1 MRRRRALAFIN
12 GKRQSLTSVWRWERA
27 AAAYVAVYNPV
38 MGPRPVLDL
47 DIHGRKVRLGERTL
61 IMAALNVTP
70 DSFSDGG
77 LYLDPERAVEHGLE
91 LARQGADWID
101 VGGESTRPGSR
112 RISAQEELERVLPV
126 IQGLR
131 RKLRSTPISID
142 TTKAEVAEKAAQ
154 AGASILNDVSG
165 LRFDPRLAD
174 VARRYKTALILMHL
188 RGRPETMQ
196 RRPFVK
202 DIMQSV
208 HRGLALSLQR
218 ALAAG
223 LRRSQLILDPGLGF
237 GKSRFQNFEILAL
250 LGKLHRFGLPI
261 LAGSSRKSFVQAI
274 AAGADLHAVA
284 LHGSRSKKGGGA
296 YWPIT
301 GKHSTNPVLPVEA
314 GIHPAAEDPLKG
326 LDSRFR
332 GNDWAEAI
340 ALQLG
345 DAAAVVASILA
356 GAHIVRVHDVA
367 GVLPAVRIADAVLA
381 AR

>member
-1 MRRRRALAFIN
+1 
-12 GKRQSLTSVWRWERA
+12 
-27 AAAYVAVYNPV
+27 
-38 MGPRPVLDL
+38 MG
-47 DIHGRKVRLGERTL
+47 
-61 IMAALNVTP
+61 ALNVTP

-77 LYLDPERAVEHGLE
+77 LYLDPAKAIEHGLE

-112 RISAQEELERVLPV
+112 PISTQEELDRVLPV

-131 RKLRSTPISID
+131 RKLRATPISID
-142 TTKAEVAEKAAQ
+142 TTKAEVAEKAVQ

-165 LRFDPRLAD
+165 LRFEPRLAE
-174 VARRYKTALILMHL
+174 VARRYGTALILMHL

-196 RRPFVK
+196 TRPFAK
-202 DIMQSV
+202 DIVQSLM
-208 HRGLALSLQR
+208 RGLALSIQR

-237 GKSRFQNFEILAL
+237 GKSRSQNFEILAHL
-250 LGKLHRFGLPI
+250 ARLRRFGLPI

-274 AAGADLHAVA
+274 AAGADLHAA
-284 LHGSRSKKGGGA
+284 PLHGSGSRKGGA
-296 YWPIT
+296 AFWPIT
-301 GKHSTNPVLPVEA
+301 GKRRTKPVIPAQA
-314 GIHPAAEDPLKG
+314 GIHRAPADALKS
-326 LDSRFR
+326 LDSRLR
-332 GNDWAEAI
+332 GNDWNEALD
-340 ALQLG
+340 LQLG

>member
-1 MRRRRALAFIN
+1 M
-12 GKRQSLTSVWRWERA
+12 T
-27 AAAYVAVYNPV
+27 
-38 MGPRPVLDL
+38 PRPTFDL
-47 DIHGRKVRLGERTL
+47 EIGHLKVCLGERTL
-61 IMAALNVTP
+61 IMGALNVTP

-77 LYLDPERAVEHGLE
+77 LYLDPAKAVERGLE
-91 LARQGADWID
+91 LVRQGADWID

-112 RISAQEELERVLPV
+112 PISAEEELERVLPV
-126 IQGLR
+126 IQGLQ

-165 LRFDPRLAD
+165 LRFDPRLAG

-196 RRPFVK
+196 TRPFAK
-202 DIMQSV
+202 DILQSLE
-208 HRGLALSLQR
+208 RGLTRSLQR

-237 GKSRFQNFEILAL
+237 GKSRFQNFEILAH
-250 LGKLHRFGLPI
+250 LGKLRRFGLPI
-261 LAGSSRKSFVQAI
+261 LVGSSRKSFVQAI
-274 AAGADLHAVA
+274 AAGAGLHAAA
-284 LHGSRSKKGGGA
+284 LHGSRSKGGRAA
-296 YWPIT
+296 YWPMME
-301 GKHSTNPVLPVEA
+301 N
-314 GIHPAAEDPLKG
+314 LKTQQ
-326 LDSRFR
+326 
-332 GNDWAEAI
+332 AP

-367 GVLPAVRIADAVLA
+367 GILPAVRIADAVLA
-381 AR
+381 ASR